1 MTALLPEVGME
12 VRPRKT
18 AMGDAGPCGA
28 GQQQDIVAA
37 SGTPHQPPAT
47 AGAGHKGLAAAFQ
60 ALLIPQGTRS
70 PRGRLCPP
78 HPLHRAT
85 HPGLAETF
93 GCTAAA
99 PAKPVSAP
107 SQQLFSVP
115 APLPKGRGASSGPR

>member
-1 MTALLPEVGME
+1 MTALLAEVGME

-18 AMGDAGPCGA
+18 AMGDAGPGSSRTSWRR
-28 GQQQDIVAA
+28 AA
-37 SGTPHQPPAT
+37 RLASPQLRLERR
-47 AGAGHKGLAAAFQ
+47 HKGLAVAFQ